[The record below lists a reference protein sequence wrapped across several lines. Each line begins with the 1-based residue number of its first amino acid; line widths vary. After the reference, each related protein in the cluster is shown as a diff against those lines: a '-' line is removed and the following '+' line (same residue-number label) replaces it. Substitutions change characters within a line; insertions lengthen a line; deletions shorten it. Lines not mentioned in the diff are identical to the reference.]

1 MIVMPLLIAALALS
15 LVPAFILYFLLKKRK
30 RDDKNYTDTC
40 RDALLKGIKC
50 SFYIILLSMLFSLT
64 ESLTG
69 LREYPV
75 PCAVFHNFITLAF
88 AEECVKIL
96 TFRKILKQVTFPYS
110 GPDAVAWMTLVGLG
124 FELIESVIYGIG
136 TNAGQ
141 MLVRGLTMMH
151 AGYGFITGYFTA
163 KAMET
168 GKKHY
173 LAAAFL
179 IPWILHGSYD
189 LTLKDVILAL
199 NENIV
204 FIPVTLALFSA
215 VILVLMYFYFRKD
228 RKQRAAA
235 AE

>member
-1 MIVMPLLIAALALS
+1 MLILIAAFAAS

-30 RDDKNYTDTC
+30 QDNADYTGTC

-50 SFYIILLSMLFSLT
+50 SVYVVMVSAVFALT
-64 ESLTG
+64 EALTG
-69 LREYPV
+69 LKAYPI
-75 PCAVFHNFITLAF
+75 PCAIFHNFLTLAF
-88 AEECVKIL
+88 AEEFVKCM
-96 TFRKILKQVTFPYS
+96 TFRKILKQVNFPYS
-110 GPDAVAWMTLVGLG
+110 GPDAAAWMTLVGLG
-124 FELIESVIYGIG
+124 FELIESVVYALM

-168 GKKHY
+168 GRKQY
-173 LAAAFL
+173 LYAAFL
-179 IPWILHGSYD
+179 VPWILHGTYD
-189 LTLKDVILAL
+189 LTLKDEIIAL
-199 NENIV
+199 NDNLV
-204 FIPVTLALFSA
+204 FIPVTLAFFAA
-215 VILVLMYFYFRKD
+215 VVIVLMYLYFRKD